1 MKILYHHRTLADGA
15 EGVHIEQIVRALR
28 GLEHDVRVW
37 SLIGQQTNRRSGR
50 ASALGR
56 LKAALPK
63 MLFELAEI
71 GYGAPAGVRLYAAA
85 RRFGANL
92 IYERY
97 ACANAA
103 GVLAKRAL
111 GIPLI
116 LEVNAPLVLERQEFE
131 GGLALP
137 GALAGVERY
146 VFRHADRCIV
156 VSTPLADYLEGLGTA
171 RARIEIMPNGADAT
185 RFDPNRRADALR
197 ERLGIT
203 GGPVVGFTGVVRRPW
218 HGPELLVEAVAR
230 CGVSQ
235 AMILFI
241 GDGPAVDDIRALA
254 RDFGIGERVV
264 VTGRVAHDEIP
275 DYLAACDVTVSPRAT
290 FYASPMKIPG
300 VHGGRPGGGRA
311 AHAEHRRP
319 GRRRPHRTVV
329 RTGVGGITGRAA
341 TPRPRK
347 RAPAARACRQRTRRG
362 RAAPELGAQCGA
374 RDRDG
379 QRTPSG
385 TGTLVCNTGSN
396 GGAASRR
403 DAWLSRRSPGSRSC
417 VHP

>member
-203 GGPVVGFTGVVRRPW
+203 GGPVVGFTGVVRPW

-290 FYASPMKIPG
+290 FYASPMKIPEYMAA
-300 VHGGRPGGGRA
+300 GRA
-311 AHAEHRRP
+311 
-319 GRRRPHRTVV
+319 VV
-329 RTGVGGITGRAA
+329 APRMPNIEDLVDDGRTGLLFEPESVESLAEQLRRVLESEPLRRELAANGRAEVE
-341 TPRPRK
+341 RRLSWE
-347 RAPAARACRQRTRRG
+347 RNAARVIEMASELRRG
-362 RAAPELGAQCGA
+362 RGP
-374 RDRDG
+374 
-379 QRTPSG
+379 
-385 TGTLVCNTGSN
+385 
-396 GGAASRR
+396 
-403 DAWLSRRSPGSRSC
+403 
-417 VHP
+417 